1 MNQGV
6 RTGMIAALAL
16 AAGVGGTLFATQ
28 SGAVTGGAVATAD
41 RAAIEAIVR
50 EYILTHP
57 EILPEAMQN
66 LERREAAKQ
75 VGTNRAKLETPFAGA
90 WQGAADADVTLV
102 EFFDYS
108 CGYCRAAHPDVER
121 LLAEDPKLK
130 IVYREL
136 PILGEDS
143 QKAALISLAVAQ
155 QGAPAYAAFHKA
167 MWAAGRPS
175 AVSVE
180 QALRAA
186 GLDPA
191 KVQPSA
197 DTTAVRGEI
206 ESNLGL
212 QRTLALS
219 GTPSWIIGDQVINGA
234 VGYDELKS
242 AIAEAR
248 KAAK

>member
-1 MNQGV
+1 MSEGAK
-6 RTGMIAALAL
+6 TGMIAALAL
-16 AAGVGGTLFATQ
+16 AAGVGGTLLATQ
-28 SGAVTGGAVATAD
+28 SGAVTGTSVSTTD

-66 LERREAAKQ
+66 LERKEAAKQ
-75 VGTNRAKLETPFAGA
+75 VGSNRTKLETAFAGA
-90 WQGAADADVTLV
+90 WQGAADGDVTLV

-108 CGYCRAAHPDVER
+108 CGYCRAARPDVDK
-121 LLAEDPKLK
+121 LLAEDPKLR

-143 QKAALISLAVAQ
+143 QKAALISLAVAK

-175 AVSVE
+175 ASNVE
-180 QALRAA
+180 QALRSA

-191 KVQPSA
+191 TVQA
-197 DTTAVRGEI
+197 AANAGDVRAEI
-206 ESNLGL
+206 NSNLAL

-219 GTPSWIIGDQVINGA
+219 GTPSWVVGDTVINGA
-234 VGYDELKS
+234 VGYDELKT

-248 KAAK
+248 KAQ

>member
-1 MNQGV
+1 MIQGA

-16 AAGVGGTLFATQ
+16 AAGVGGTLLATQ
-28 SGAVTGGAVATAD
+28 SGAVTGSSVSTTD

-50 EYILTHP
+50 DYILTHP

-66 LERREAAKQ
+66 LERKEAAKQ
-75 VGTNRAKLETPFAGA
+75 VGGNRAKLETAFAGA
-90 WQGAADADVTLV
+90 WEGAADADVTLV

-108 CGYCRAAHPDVER
+108 CGYCRSARPDVEK

-136 PILGEDS
+136 PILGGGS
-143 QKAALISLAVAQ
+143 QKAALIRLAAAK

-175 AVSVE
+175 AASVE

-191 KVQPSA
+191 IVRTSA
-197 DTTAVRGEI
+197 DASDVRAEI
-206 ESNLGL
+206 NSNLAL
-212 QRTLALS
+212 QRSLALS
-219 GTPSWIIGDQVINGA
+219 GTPSWVVGDTVINGA
-234 VGYDELKS
+234 VGYAELKA
-242 AIAEAR
+242 AIAEVR
-248 KAAK
+248 KAR

>member
-1 MNQGV
+1 MSEGAK
-6 RTGMIAALAL
+6 TGMIAALAL
-16 AAGVGGTLFATQ
+16 AAGVGGTLLATQ
-28 SGAVTGGAVATAD
+28 SGAVTGTAVSTTD

-66 LERREAAKQ
+66 LEKREAAKQ
-75 VGTNRAKLETPFAGA
+75 VSGNRAKLEAAFAGA
-90 WQGAADADVTLV
+90 WEGAADADVTLV

-108 CGYCRAAHPDVER
+108 CGYCRAARPDIDK
-121 LLAEDPKLK
+121 LLAEDPKLRV
-130 IVYREL
+130 VYREL

-143 QKAALISLAVAQ
+143 QKAALISLAVAK

-175 AVSVE
+175 AATVE

-186 GLDPA
+186 GQDPA
-191 KVQPSA
+191 KVEGSA
-197 DTTAVRGEI
+197 NASDVRAEI
-206 ESNLGL
+206 NNNLAL
-212 QRTLALS
+212 QRSLALS
-219 GTPSWIIGDQVINGA
+219 GTPSWIVGESVINGA
-234 VGYDELKS
+234 VGYDELKA

-248 KAAK
+248 RAK

>member
-1 MNQGV
+1 MSEGAK
-6 RTGMIAALAL
+6 TGMIAALAL
-16 AAGVGGTLFATQ
+16 AAGVGGTLLATQ
-28 SGAVTGGAVATAD
+28 SAAVTGTSVSTTD
-41 RAAIEAIVR
+41 RTAIEAIVR

-75 VGTNRAKLETPFAGA
+75 VGGNRAKLETAFAGA

-108 CGYCRAAHPDVER
+108 CGYCRAARPDVDK
-121 LLAEDPKLK
+121 LLAEDPKLRV
-130 IVYREL
+130 VYREL

-143 QKAALISLAVAQ
+143 QKAALISLAVAK
-155 QGAPAYAAFHKA
+155 QGEPAYAAFHKA

-175 AVSVE
+175 AATVE
-180 QALRAA
+180 QAVRTA

-191 KVQPSA
+191 TVQA
-197 DTTAVRGEI
+197 AANAGDVRAEI
-206 ESNLGL
+206 NSNLAL
-212 QRTLALS
+212 QRSLALS
-219 GTPSWIIGDQVINGA
+219 GTPSWVVGDTVINGA
-234 VGYDELKS
+234 VGYDELKT

-248 KAAK
+248 KAK

>member
-1 MNQGV
+1 
-6 RTGMIAALAL
+6 MI
-16 AAGVGGTLFATQ
+16 
-28 SGAVTGGAVATAD
+28 VAS
-41 RAAIEAIVR
+41 
-50 EYILTHP
+50 
-57 EILPEAMQN
+57 
-66 LERREAAKQ
+66 
-75 VGTNRAKLETPFAGA
+75 RAKLETPFAGA

-108 CGYCRAAHPDVER
+108 CGYCRAANPDVEK

-130 IVYREL
+130 VVYREL

-175 AVSVE
+175 AATVE

-191 KVQPSA
+191 KVQSSA